1 MDNKAKI
8 ILILIMLVLIIGG
21 IFYLTKDNKEEP
33 KNNIEKIKITFNTD
47 GGSTV
52 ENMEITKGESFNLPT
67 TTNEGY
73 NFIGWYNGETEYKE
87 TSIIQNDLTLTA
99 KWEEIKEDT
108 LTVTFDSRGGNEI
121 EPMIIK
127 CENDSATI
135 KNLPVPKKGTS
146 NFMTWEDKFGTP
158 ILNEALIECGGEL
171 NLYAVWE

>member
-8 ILILIMLVLIIGG
+8 ILILIILVLIIGG
-21 IFYLTKDNKEEP
+21 IFYLTKDNEKETS
-33 KNNIEKIKITFNTD
+33 NDTTKITITFNTD

-52 ENMEITKGESFNLPT
+52 ENMEITKGESFTLPT
-67 TTNEGY
+67 TTKEGY
-73 NFIGWYNGETEYKE
+73 NFIGWYNGETEFKE
-87 TSIIQNDLTLTA
+87 TSVIQNSLTLTA
-99 KWEEIKEDT
+99 RWEEVKDV
-108 LTVTFDSRGGNEI
+108 LTIIFDSRGGNEI
-121 EPMIIK
+121 EPMTIQ

-135 KNLPVPKKGTS
+135 TNLPVPKKGTS